1 MTLEEAIAEIEK
13 LTVERDKL
21 SDKKP
26 TVVFGQGKYLD
37 EAVRILERH
46 KMTEEYKR
54 LEAEYKKGY
63 ADGYKQACEIINAL
77 QTEAFNR
84 LFSGRDTG
92 LLDGMPEQEKTND
105 RHR

>member
-1 MTLEEAIAEIEK
+1 MKLYEVPPRTWVKIAGEK
-13 LTVERDKL
+13 IFFDHPDGMY
-21 SDKKP
+21 S
-26 TVVFGQGKYLD
+26 YCLD

>member
-1 MTLEEAIAEIEK
+1 MTLEEAIAEIKK

-26 TVVFGQGKYLD
+26 IIVLGQGKYLD

-92 LLDGMPEQEKTND
+92 LLDGIHEQEKTND